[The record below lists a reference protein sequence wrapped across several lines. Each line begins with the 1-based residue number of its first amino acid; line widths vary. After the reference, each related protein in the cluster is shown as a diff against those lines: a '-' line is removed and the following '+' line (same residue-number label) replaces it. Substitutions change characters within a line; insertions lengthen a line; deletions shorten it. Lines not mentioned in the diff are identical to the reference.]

1 MRRRCCRLEY
11 YLVEIV
17 KPNGLKNY
25 YGKNYHEVFLKY
37 GFLNKKD
44 AEYAFET
51 ETDGAQNVLSYIERI
66 KQLGIRVDKCN
77 VVKVKCI

>member
-1 MRRRCCRLEY
+1 M
-11 YLVEIV
+11 
-17 KPNGLKNY
+17 
-25 YGKNYHEVFLKY
+25 
-37 GFLNKKD
+37 KD

-51 ETDGAQNVLSYIERI
+51 ETDGAQNVLSYIERT